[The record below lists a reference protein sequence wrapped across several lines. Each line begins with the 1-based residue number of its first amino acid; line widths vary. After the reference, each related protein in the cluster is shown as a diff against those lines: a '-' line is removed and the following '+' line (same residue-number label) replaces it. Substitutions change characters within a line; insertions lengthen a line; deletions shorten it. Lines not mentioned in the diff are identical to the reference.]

1 MTSEFKLVLGES
13 HELGVSELRTIER
26 IELLPLPE
34 VRGRIRPRGGE
45 NNEGGSIME
54 VLVLDR
60 LLESLNELESSIA
73 AAQRAVLKGGARPEI
88 EARLRQYEA
97 MLVRQRQLAV
107 SLDELISQNEWE
119 AVNRSMRLIN
129 GISSMLRDDAREVV
143 ATLSGTSLLRD
154 IGSDLS

>member
-1 MTSEFKLVLGES
+1 VL
-13 HELGVSELRTIER
+13 R
-26 IELLPLPE
+26 ELLPHPV
-34 VRGRIRPRGGE
+34 VRGRIRPGAEGTIF
-45 NNEGGSIME
+45 GGSKME

-88 EARLRQYEA
+88 EARLKQYEA
-97 MLVRQRQLAV
+97 MLVRQRQIAV

-119 AVNRSMRLIN
+119 AVNRSVRLIN

-143 ATLSGTSLLRD
+143 AALSGSAMLRD
-154 IGSDLS
+154 IGSDLSC

>member
-1 MTSEFKLVLGES
+1 
-13 HELGVSELRTIER
+13 
-26 IELLPLPE
+26 
-34 VRGRIRPRGGE
+34 
-45 NNEGGSIME
+45 ME

-60 LLESLNELESSIA
+60 LLESLNELENSIA

-97 MLVRQRQLAV
+97 MLLRQRQLAV

-119 AVNRSMRLIN
+119 AVNRSVRLIN

-143 ATLSGTSLLRD
+143 ATLSGSGILRNE
-154 IGSDLS
+154 GSDLGC